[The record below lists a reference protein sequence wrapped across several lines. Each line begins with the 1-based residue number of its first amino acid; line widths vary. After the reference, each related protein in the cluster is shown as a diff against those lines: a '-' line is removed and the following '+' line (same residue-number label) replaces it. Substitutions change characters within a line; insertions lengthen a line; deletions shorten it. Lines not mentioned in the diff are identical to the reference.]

1 MSNGQDLPFPARE
14 GGHAWAA
21 AIVVSLLC
29 VLTHAAQTQPAIDGR
44 VAAPEAPSFA
54 PRGSVPEVCS
64 FIAGLFFPKLFQDAG
79 SLKEYVTSDE
89 YAQLRVRYGDRYAV
103 DALFDRAMTLC
114 WENTYAALFICLLAT
129 IEHRRVSFDLPLLG
143 PIVSLPLTSEFEDEF
158 QARVAALPGRLY
170 PDSPAGELQDKD
182 KLQHFFG
189 SALLAHLFESRDASD
204 QVASLVETGERLF
217 VPDRGIDDRD
227 VRANRQGQE
236 FGLALLRDRSL
247 LPSRFLTLHV
257 EEDL

>member
-1 MSNGQDLPFPARE
+1 MDGICLSTRKRRGYAC
-14 GGHAWAA
+14 AA
-21 AIVVSLLC
+21 AIVVSIVCLL
-29 VLTHAAQTQPAIDGR
+29 TQAAQTQPAIDEGKA
-44 VAAPEAPSFA
+44 VSEAPSFA

-64 FIAGLFFPKLFQDAG
+64 FVAGLFFPKLLQDAG
-79 SLKEYVTSDE
+79 RLKEYVTSDE
-89 YAQLRVRYGDRYAV
+89 YARLRVQYGDQYAV
-103 DALFDRAMTLC
+103 DAFFDRAMTLC
-114 WENTYAALFICLLAT
+114 WENTYAALFICLVAT

-143 PIVSLPLTSEFEDEF
+143 PLLSLPITSEFEDEF

-170 PDSPAGELQDKD
+170 PDSPGGELQDKD

-189 SALLAHLFESRDASD
+189 SAFLAHLFESRDASD
-204 QVASLVETGERLF
+204 RVAGLIEAGERRF

-257 EEDL
+257 KEDL

>member
-1 MSNGQDLPFPARE
+1 MDRISLSPRKRRGYACS
-14 GGHAWAA
+14 A
-21 AIVVSLLC
+21 AIVVSLVCLP
-29 VLTHAAQTQPAIDGR
+29 TYAAQTQSAIDGR
-44 VAAPEAPSFA
+44 TAAPEVPSFA
-54 PRGSVPEVCS
+54 PRGTVPEVCS
-64 FIAGLFFPKLFQDAG
+64 FVAGLFFPKLIQDAG
-79 SLKEYVTSDE
+79 RLKEYVTSDE
-89 YAQLRVRYGDRYAV
+89 YARLRVQYGDRYAV

-143 PIVSLPLTSEFEDEF
+143 PILSLPLTSEFEDEF

-170 PDSPAGELQDKD
+170 PDSPGGELQDKD

-189 SALLAHLFESRDASD
+189 SAFLAHLFESRDASD
-204 QVASLVETGERLF
+204 ELGGLVEAGERRF
-217 VPDRGIDDRD
+217 VPDRGIDERD